1 MDCTGIDSPNLNCLS
16 ESGSERVREEV
27 LWAFFFGGGVAD
39 CGAQGV
45 SGGGTRFLFIAIFG
59 MLYLI

>member
-27 LWAFFFGGGVAD
+27 LFFFLGGGAD

-45 SGGGTRFLFIAIFG
+45 SDGARRFLFIAIFCFK
-59 MLYLI
+59 